1 MPETFV
7 TSDTYFGRPSIINIA
22 QRPFSSVDD
31 MDSALVENWN
41 KRVGP
46 GDTVYHLGNLAWNPV
61 IAEDILKQ
69 LNGKIYLIQ
78 GEYDEAAISVAK
90 HFTGKLH
97 ILPNSIIRQ
106 DTFNCVFSHW
116 PLADWPGKN
125 KGIFHLHGHSL
136 NKMKTDLDLMKRVN
150 ICTDNWNFTP
160 QPIKGTLELLKKFKK
175 KQQHT
180 LGSEEL

>member
-1 MPETFV
+1 MPQVNYETKIENV
-7 TSDTYFGRPSIINIA
+7 VKESANVDLNKLNVHIPGTLPKQIVEKHIEYDPT
-22 QRPFSSVDD
+22 FSE
-31 MDSALVENWN
+31 AFLY
-41 KRVGP
+41 RF
-46 GDTVYHLGNLAWNPV
+46 TNL
-61 IAEDILKQ
+61 

-90 HFTGKLH
+90 HFTNKLY
-97 ILPNSIIRQ
+97 ILPNSIIKE
-106 DTFNCVFSHW
+106 DKFNCVFSHW
-116 PLADWPGKN
+116 PLAEWPGKN

-160 QPIKGTLELLKKFKK
+160 QPINGTLEMLKNFKK
-175 KQQHT
+175 KQQNT